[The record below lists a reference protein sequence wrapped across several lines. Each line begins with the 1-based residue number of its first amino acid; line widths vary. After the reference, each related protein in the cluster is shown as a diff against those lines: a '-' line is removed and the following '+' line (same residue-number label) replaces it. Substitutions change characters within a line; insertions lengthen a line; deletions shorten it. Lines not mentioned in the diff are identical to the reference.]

1 MDILLTILTVA
12 LRKILVMG
20 LVFAG
25 WRFFDYYYCRAFD
38 TDEILKDNPIAV
50 ALLLGMFALSM
61 ALA

>member
-1 MDILLTILTVA
+1 MDILFAI

-25 WRFFDYYYCRAFD
+25 WRFFDYYYCKAFD
-38 TDEILKDNPIAV
+38 TDEILKDSPIAI
-50 ALLLGMFALSM
+50 AILLGLFSIAM